1 MATVYGN
8 TVQHWR
14 AKIVADTTS
23 TTNTQVTVRTRVYFC
38 SIEWG
43 YDVAAKAKA
52 EVGSYSSGDK
62 IFNAYSATGASV
74 ETLVATCTHTYNR
87 STSTQNITCKGTVQ
101 ITGGY
106 HNGTS
111 TNSTTISVP
120 ALASYKVTYNANGG
134 SGAPSTQT
142 KYYGKT
148 LTLSSTKP
156 TRTGYTFQG
165 WSTSSTGSV
174 EYNAGGSYTGNKAI
188 TLYAVWKINYIAP
201 SVTDA
206 FAYRVSSN
214 TSTTEDATGLY
225 SYCSFTWKVDTS
237 VTSGN
242 TSKTVEIQYKQ
253 SGAAAY
259 SNATVSGT
267 TSGATSGTT
276 TGRFA
281 VDQDKSYEVK
291 FSVTDNSG
299 QSGSTVSVT
308 RYVGTGHVPFQLT
321 NGGKGMGLLAAAP
334 DEGVRIGG
342 TDFYVKDNKYTT
354 DDLNTLL
361 VNVNY
366 VKYPQ
371 VVWQNDGWYMDA
383 AKTIDLSAT
392 PISQMPHGIVFH
404 WQAYT
409 PGTGTRDF
417 QHNYVFIPKQ
427 HVISHPGKGCCMLLP
442 ADDLIAYKYVYVA
455 DKKID
460 GHDDNMA
467 SSKNVGNITCSPD
480 RQVLTQLIAV

>member
-43 YDVAAKAKA
+43 YDVAAKAEA
-52 EVGSYSSGDK
+52 EVGSYSSGEK

-87 STSTQNITCKGTVQ
+87 STSAQSITCKGTVQ

-111 TNSTTISVP
+111 SKSTTISVP

-134 SGAPSTQT
+134 SGAPSAQT
-142 KYYGKT
+142 KYYGRT

-156 TRTGYTFQG
+156 TRSGYTFQG

-225 SYCSFTWKVDTS
+225 AYCSFTWKVDTS

-242 TSKTVEIQYKQ
+242 TSKTVAIQYKQ

-308 RYVGTGHVPFQLT
+308 RYIGTGHVPFQLT

-366 VKYPQ
+366 VKYEITSFSTGFKVYSNDYKPTAYRQ
-371 VVWQNDGWYMDA
+371 GDVVVFNGAFGATGETVSSNTEVTMATLPVGFRPTTKVFSLCQGSGKCSWLLVVNPDGSVTFSRYGTTTNEDTPSNPWLTVQACWVTNDA
-383 AKTIDLSAT
+383 
-392 PISQMPHGIVFH
+392 MP
-404 WQAYT
+404 
-409 PGTGTRDF
+409 
-417 QHNYVFIPKQ
+417 
-427 HVISHPGKGCCMLLP
+427 S
-442 ADDLIAYKYVYVA
+442 
-455 DKKID
+455 
-460 GHDDNMA
+460 
-467 SSKNVGNITCSPD
+467 
-480 RQVLTQLIAV
+480 